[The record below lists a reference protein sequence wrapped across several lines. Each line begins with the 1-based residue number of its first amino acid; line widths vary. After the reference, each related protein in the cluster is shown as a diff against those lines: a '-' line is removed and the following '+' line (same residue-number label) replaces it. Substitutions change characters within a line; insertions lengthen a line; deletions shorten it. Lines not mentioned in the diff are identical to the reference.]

1 MTDTILYTVI
11 TLTSVGVIAATIL
24 YILTL
29 YFKVYENPLIDEVE
43 EVLPGANCAGCG
55 SPGCRPFA
63 DKLVNSEDIS
73 DLFCPVGGNE
83 VMAEVAKI
91 LGKEV
96 TEKDPEVAVLLC
108 QGSCEVRP
116 KTSFYD
122 GPNSCS
128 IESMIYGGDTGC
140 EYGCLGGGECVD
152 ACTFDAMYMDEKT
165 GLPVVI
171 DDKCTGCNACVT
183 ACPRDLLELRPKQK
197 RGLKVYV
204 GCKNE
209 EKGGIARKSCN
220 VACIGCNKC
229 VDVCSKDAITV
240 ENNLAYIDAALCTL
254 CRKCIPVCPTDSI
267 IEQNFPKPVDK
278 EKARAKAKAKK
289 EAAKEAA
296 RKAKEAAKEKVA
308 VPVAV
313 KDEQKKE

>member
-11 TLTSVGVIAATIL
+11 TLTSVGVIAAAIL

-29 YFKVYENPLIDEVE
+29 YFKVYENPLIEEVD

-55 SPGCRPFA
+55 SPGCRQFA
-63 DKLVNSEDIS
+63 DKLVNSDDIS

-83 VMAEVAKI
+83 VMAQVAKI

-96 TEKDPEVAVLLC
+96 AEKDPEVAVLLC
-108 QGSCEVRP
+108 QGSCDVRP
-116 KTSFYD
+116 KVNFYD
-122 GPNSCS
+122 GPVSCS

-165 GLPVVI
+165 GLPVVV
-171 DDKCTGCNACVT
+171 DDLCTGCNACVT

-197 RGLKVYV
+197 RDLKVYV
-204 GCKNE
+204 ACKNE
-209 EKGGIARKSCN
+209 EKGGVARKSCN

-229 VDVCSKDAITV
+229 VDVCTKDAITV

-267 IEQNFPKPVDK
+267 LEENFPKPVDK
-278 EKARAKAKAKK
+278 EKERAKAKEKAKAKK
-289 EAAKEAA
+289 EALK
-296 RKAKEAAKEKVA
+296 KAKEKVA
-308 VPVAV
+308 APVAV
-313 KDEQKKE
+313 KEEQQKE